1 MSSEYIEQTHED
13 EEVKSNDYDT
23 HEDVS
28 DGKKPS
34 LQKLRSYDS
43 LDLESAKVPSLH
55 GHGTQV

>member
-1 MSSEYIEQTHED
+1 MSSEYIEPHDD

-23 HEDVS
+23 NEEVS
-28 DGKKPS
+28 DGIKPS

>member
-1 MSSEYIEQTHED
+1 MSTEDIEQTHED
-13 EEVKSNDYDT
+13 EEVKSNDYET
-23 HEDVS
+23 HEEVS
-28 DGKKPS
+28 DGKKLS